1 MVKLLWAILA
11 ILLFHNV
18 MLAMELENTKK
29 DVMVLDMRVEGLNK
43 FSATLLECI
52 HDIDRKMAAINPA
65 LPAPTMPQALEY
77 SHPIYKIPAE
87 GLNMTIP
94 GGL

>member
-1 MVKLLWAILA
+1 
-11 ILLFHNV
+11 

-29 DVMVLDMRVEGLNK
+29 AVMVLEMRVEGLNK

-52 HDIDRKMAAINPA
+52 HDIDRKIAVINPA
-65 LPAPTMPQALEY
+65 LPAPTMPQAFEY

-87 GLNMTIP
+87 PINATL